1 MRAFLRILIVISV
14 PFVLTMGVV
23 RIFTLPWYPTWAYE
37 RAAFPADPGGMP
49 DAWRLFLAQRCIAYL
64 NLPRG
69 VVSLEELHLLDGA
82 PAFNA
87 REISHM
93 ADVKRVY
100 DQLTAFAAVALVAS
114 IAAGWVLHRR
124 WASPEVWRALAD
136 GGLFTM
142 LILSAL
148 GVWMLVGWDAFFTQ
162 FHALF
167 FEGGSWLFRWDD
179 TLIRLFPM
187 EFWQWAGLMVAGI
200 VGGIALLLALTGRIV
215 VRRHQMRSQSSE
227 K

>member
-23 RIFTLPWYPTWAYE
+23 RIFTLPWYPAWAYE

-49 DAWRLFLAQRCIAYL
+49 EAWRLYLAQRCIAYL

-69 VVSLEELHLLDGA
+69 VISLEELHLLDGS
-82 PAFNA
+82 PAFND

-100 DQLTAFAAVALVAS
+100 GQLTAFAAVALVMAIS
-114 IAAGWVLHRR
+114 AGWVLHRR
-124 WASPEVWRALAD
+124 WPSPEVWRALSD
-136 GGLFTM
+136 GGLLTV
-142 LILSAL
+142 LILSVL
-148 GVWMLVGWDAFFTQ
+148 GVWMLVGWEVFFTQ
-162 FHALF
+162 FHAVF

-187 EFWQWAGLMVAGI
+187 AFWQWAGLMVAGI
-200 VGGIALLLALTGRIV
+200 VGGIALLLALAGRIV
-215 VRRHQMRSQSSE
+215 VRRYRMRSQSSE